1 MAKHL
6 HAMKHEHH
14 ERGDAKREFSS
25 ISQSLFLKLLDYIPD
40 RDEVFFEKWNGEKK
54 IGSSYID
61 FVYKNKI
68 IEFNGNYFHA
78 DPRIYHAN
86 MKIMSEYAKDVWE
99 RDEKKTKELEES
111 GYKVLVVWEDSFI
124 KEPDRVVELC
134 INFLLSG
141 TSMKEI
147 KEK

>member
-1 MAKHL
+1 
-6 HAMKHEHH
+6 MKHEHH